1 VTIALALAVIV
12 LVATVLYT
20 QQSGSLAALGLNI
33 DDLVSVRW
41 QNRSYTKVQPTE
53 NLFRERVPAERGFA
67 AEESSGQI
75 PSAQVP
81 ELSAWNMNQNRLA
94 ATKTGNVGNPPAP
107 PAEENHSRTE
117 NGASSFDPAERATRQ
132 ETVTKNRDQAQSF
145 LYNDAP
151 AAAEKLEFEIYKAI
165 YNRAIRGVEVSVR
178 DGTVYLTGRVATER
192 QKLAAAQAARG
203 VPGVKEVRDQ
213 VIVSSPISRDRAG

>member
-1 VTIALALAVIV
+1 
-12 LVATVLYT
+12 
-20 QQSGSLAALGLNI
+20 
-33 DDLVSVRW
+33 
-41 QNRSYTKVQPTE
+41 
-53 NLFRERVPAERGFA
+53 
-67 AEESSGQI
+67 
-75 PSAQVP
+75 
-81 ELSAWNMNQNRLA
+81 MNQNRLA
-94 ATKTGNVGNPPAP
+94 ATKTGNVGNQPAP

-117 NGASSFDPAERATRQ
+117 NGASSFDPGERATRQ

-151 AAAEKLEFEIYKAI
+151 AAAEKLEIEIYKAI